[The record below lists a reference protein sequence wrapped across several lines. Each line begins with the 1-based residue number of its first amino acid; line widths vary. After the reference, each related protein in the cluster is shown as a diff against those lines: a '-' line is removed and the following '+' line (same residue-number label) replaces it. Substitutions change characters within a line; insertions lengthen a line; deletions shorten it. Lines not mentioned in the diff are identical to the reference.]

1 MPICFISLDKHDS
14 MKRPGRNVQGLQKR
28 GMFNNEVF
36 PSYRQ
41 TAARC
46 MDSFAVGAVTVAT
59 QVLSVGLSEP
69 PIDQV
74 FCLPFTAPSFGLSW
88 SFFFETTVSIFCVLP
103 LSVL

>member
-1 MPICFISLDKHDS
+1 

-74 FCLPFTAPSFGLSW
+74 FCLPFTAPSFLPSVSRGLFSLKLLYRY
-88 SFFFETTVSIFCVLP
+88 FACCP